1 MASIIRREA
10 VTRPLVRNQR
20 MAGGK
25 SERSAA
31 LFQRPGFF
39 RPGRFFWHELC
50 YYLKESYE
58 LRNDKKREELGIH
71 LD

>member
-1 MASIIRREA
+1 
-10 VTRPLVRNQR
+10 

-25 SERSAA
+25 SERFAA

-39 RPGRFFWHELC
+39 RPGRFFGMN
-50 YYLKESYE
+50 YAIISKESYE
-58 LRNDKKREELGIH
+58 LRNDRKREETGIH